1 MRKDKFVFHDSW
13 GGRWR
18 RFKAGTVVAAAVLI
32 VTLLLFILSLFVAPP
47 LAATGLLEGLK
58 AKVHAFDRVRKITPP
73 TATDRM
79 LASMRGKIATS
90 PITDHHVPKNEM
102 PITAAFFVGWDES
115 SFSSLR
121 EHQSLITHLC
131 PEWLSFTDLATGP
144 VEDDDAALDLLP
156 KEAGFKLMPVLSNL
170 RGSERVPEAIESL
183 ALAADKDKEK
193 FVAQL
198 ASQLGRVGAA
208 GVVLDWQELE
218 QGADHELSYL
228 VSFIARGL
236 RKEGLET
243 WLCISPD
250 ATFSRWDFRQLAG
263 QVDRFV
269 ALLHD
274 ENGETDPAGPVAS
287 QDWFDGWLEVIGRS
301 GNPSK
306 WIVSLG
312 THGTDHA
319 GGPQPGEEI
328 SFADA
333 MSRAGNSGATR
344 LHTGSPSF
352 NGTFSYFY
360 GGEAHEVWFL
370 DAASFANEW
379 NAVRDGGFGGIAI
392 NRMGLEDP
400 AIWKILAHSG
410 RANPDTLGTD
420 ISGGSAV
427 TSIGRGEVVNI
438 DPTSFAGRRSFLVDD
453 SGRISCRYE
462 TPPAHPTLFRM
473 GSDRKDLV
481 CLSFDDGP
489 DPDWTPAILDI
500 LKSRGIKAAFFI
512 VGSQA
517 EQYPDLVRRI
527 AAEGHEIGN
536 HSYTHANL
544 AKSPEALI
552 KLELNATQRLIESL
566 TGTSTALF
574 RPPYDADSR
583 PTSVDELI
591 PIRIAQSLGYTTVL
605 ENIDPRDWQEPTATE
620 LLKRVK
626 ESRASGS
633 IILLHDGGGDR
644 SATVEALPRILDYLQ
659 ERGDNVV
666 SLGALVSIDEREL
679 MPPVPAAQDKM
690 VFFTGG
696 AGFGTIR
703 LVQRLLYAFLVV
715 ASILV
720 ILRTTLVV
728 ALACLHR
735 TQPAAA
741 STPNFPLSVI
751 IPAWNEEKVIAQTIR
766 AMLASDYAGPLE
778 IVVVDDGSSDGTAA
792 AVEAVGDPRVRLIRQ
807 TNAGKAEALQNGVAQ
822 ATADVLVFADAD
834 TQFDPSALSHL
845 AEALADNKTGA
856 VSGQARVGN
865 TRSFIAR
872 CQELEYLCSF
882 NLDRR
887 AYAVWNCI
895 TVVPGAISAIRRG
908 AITAAGG
915 FSHDTLA
922 EDTDLTLAIHRAGYR
937 VAYAP
942 DAIAYTEAPETL
954 RQLARQRFRWA
965 FGTMQCVWKHS
976 DLVFNHH
983 FKALGWFSLPG
994 IWFFQ
999 VFLVAF
1005 SPIIDLLFVQSLLF
1019 GRAADVLPYFLGF
1032 MLCDLALA
1040 AVAVALEGLPLK
1052 MSLRIIP
1059 QRFLYRPL
1067 LSYVI
1072 WKSLL
1077 QAMRGAWVGWGKLP
1091 RSASVPAT

>member
-18 RFKAGTVVAAAVLI
+18 KFKAAAI
-32 VTLLLFILSLFVAPP
+32 VTSVLLLVALVLFIRSLFLIPP
-47 LAATGLLEGLK
+47 LATTGLLDGLRSK
-58 AKVHAFDRVRKITPP
+58 TR
-73 TATDRM
+73 ATDRVHQAAPPSETDRI
-79 LASMRGKIATS
+79 LSNLRGKTGIPPVAANAQAS
-90 PITDHHVPKNEM
+90 KNEI
-102 PITAAFFVGWDES
+102 PIRAAFFVGWDAAALA
-115 SFSSLR
+115 SLR

-131 PEWLSFTDLATGP
+131 PEWLSFTDLAEGP
-144 VEDDDAALDLLP
+144 VEDADAALDVLP
-156 KEAGFKLMPVLSNL
+156 REAPYKLIPVLSNL

-183 ALAADKDKEK
+183 ALADGETKEK

-198 ASQLGRVGAA
+198 ASRLRRVGAS

-218 QGADHELSYL
+218 QGADHELSQL
-228 VSFIARGL
+228 VTFIARGL
-236 RKEGLET
+236 RREGLET

-250 ATFSRWDFRQLAG
+250 AAFVQWDFEQLAG
-263 QVDRFV
+263 QVDRFI

-274 ENGETDPAGPVAS
+274 ENGETDPAGPIAS

-301 GNPSK
+301 GHAGK
-306 WIVSLG
+306 WIISLG
-312 THGTDHA
+312 THGSDHA
-319 GGPQPGEEI
+319 EGTKSGEEI

-333 MSRAGNSGATR
+333 MSRAGNSGTAR
-344 LHTGSPSF
+344 LRTGAPSF

-379 NAVRDGGFGGIAI
+379 NAVRDGGFGGVAI

-400 AIWKILAHSG
+400 LIWKILARNG
-410 RANPDTLGTD
+410 RASADILGTE
-420 ISGGSAV
+420 IPGGQAV
-427 TSIGRGEVVNI
+427 TSIGQGEVVNL
-438 DPTSFAGRRSFLVDD
+438 DPTSFAGRRSSSTDS
-453 SGRISCRYE
+453 SGRISCQYE

-489 DPDWTPAILDI
+489 DPEWTPAILDI
-500 LKSRGIKAAFFI
+500 LKSRGAKAIFFI
-512 VGSQA
+512 VGNQA

-536 HSYTHANL
+536 HSYSHANL
-544 AKSPEALI
+544 AKLPASLI

-566 TGTSTALF
+566 TGVSTALF

-583 PTSVDELI
+583 PTGLDELI

-605 ENIDPRDWQEPTATE
+605 ENIDPRDWQEPTATD
-620 LLKRVK
+620 LLDRIK
-626 ESRASGS
+626 EARGSGS

-659 ERGDNVV
+659 ERGDRVV
-666 SLGALVSIDEREL
+666 SLSELVSIDEKEL
-679 MPPVPAAQDKM
+679 MPPVPAAQNGV

-703 LVQRLLYAFLVV
+703 FVQRLLYAFLVTTSV
-715 ASILV
+715 LV
-720 ILRTTLVV
+720 IIRTVLVV
-728 ALACLHR
+728 ALACQHR
-735 TQPAAA
+735 KHTSAAL
-741 STPNFPLSVI
+741 SPSSPLSII
-751 IPAWNEEKVIAQTIR
+751 IPAWNEAKVIAQTVR
-766 AMLASDYAGPLE
+766 SMLASDYTGPLE
-778 IVVVDDGSSDGTAA
+778 VLVVDDGSSDGTAA
-792 AVEAVGDPRVRLIRQ
+792 AVEALRDPRVRLIRQ
-807 TNAGKAEALQNGVAQ
+807 TNGGKSQALQHGVAE
-822 ATADVLVFADAD
+822 ATADILVFSDAD
-834 TQFDPSALSHL
+834 TQFDPAALRHL
-845 AEALADNKTGA
+845 VEALRDEKTGA

-895 TVVPGAISAIRRG
+895 TVVPGAISAIRRE
-908 AITAAGG
+908 AIIAAGG

-922 EDTDLTLAIHRAGYR
+922 EDTDLTLAIHRAGYK

-942 DAIAYTEAPETL
+942 EAIAYTEAPETL

-965 FGTMQCVWKHS
+965 FGTLQCVWKHR
-976 DLVFNHH
+976 DMVFN
-983 FKALGWFSLPG
+983 P
-994 IWFFQ
+994 
-999 VFLVAF
+999 
-1005 SPIIDLLFVQSLLF
+1005 
-1019 GRAADVLPYFLGF
+1019 
-1032 MLCDLALA
+1032 
-1040 AVAVALEGLPLK
+1040 
-1052 MSLRIIP
+1052 
-1059 QRFLYRPL
+1059 
-1067 LSYVI
+1067 
-1072 WKSLL
+1072 
-1077 QAMRGAWVGWGKLP
+1077 
-1091 RSASVPAT
+1091 SVVSR